1 MIVTL
6 ETQLIWLGREY
17 EPGQQIDL
25 PDEDAK
31 RFLERGMASAVTPPV
46 EVAAI
51 TYDRGR
57 KHGRIPSTRTQPRN
71 R

>member
-6 ETQLIWLGREY
+6 ETQLFWLGREY
-17 EPGQQIDL
+17 EPGQNIDL

-31 RFLERGMASAVTPPV
+31 RFLARGMATAVETRPV
-46 EVAAI
+46 ETAALP

-57 KHGRIPSTRTQPRN
+57 KHGRNTTGR
-71 R
+71 

>member
-1 MIVTL
+1 MLVTL
-6 ETQLIWLGREY
+6 ETQLIWFGREY

-31 RFLERGMASAVTPPV
+31 RFLERGMATQVVDTTPPV
-46 EVAAI
+46 ETAAI

-57 KHGRIPSTRTQPRN
+57 KHGRNPTGRT
-71 R
+71 